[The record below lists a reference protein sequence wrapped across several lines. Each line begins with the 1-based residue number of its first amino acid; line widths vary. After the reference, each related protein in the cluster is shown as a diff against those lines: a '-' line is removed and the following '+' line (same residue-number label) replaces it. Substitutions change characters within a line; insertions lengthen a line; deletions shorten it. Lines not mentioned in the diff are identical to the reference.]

1 VVSLRRSPLTET
13 GHINAKLH
21 RVPWNPASTR
31 DMPKASIVKVD
42 NPAIAIVVDVNHRL
56 TIANDEQQYLKER
69 MRSYVDALNQEI
81 ALVPGSPTDLEHSY
95 GDHPYRSN

>member
-1 VVSLRRSPLTET
+1 
-13 GHINAKLH
+13 
-21 RVPWNPASTR
+21 
-31 DMPKASIVKVD
+31 MPKASIVKVD
-42 NPAIAIVVDVNHRL
+42 NPAISLAIVDVIHRL

-69 MRSYVDALNQEI
+69 TRSYVDALNQEI